1 MNTYYHVMGLVL
13 LFMVYFVFGAT
24 KAKVINCPQD
34 ISCGNQVIKFPFQIK
49 NQNPTSPM
57 CGGYPGFELI
67 CSSNQTMIELPHKVK
82 LNVKNIDY
90 KHQTIQ
96 LLDPQK
102 CLYKHIHNL
111 NLSESH
117 FNYLKSDYD
126 DFIDYHFFNCSLLIR
141 NEIDSYLVPCLS
153 TSTSQTFVIPSSLYI
168 EDLPLSFCTKMFNVS
183 FKRSDSIR
191 LSWSEP
197 NCKECESKGNICRW
211 KNTTSSTN
219 KKIHC
224 FPKNKKG
231 SSPALVNTGSILGS
245 LFFILLTGAAYHI
258 YDSYVLKK
266 AKQAIIEKQPRRNG
280 GLATTRQLTQELDVI
295 EELE

>member
-1 MNTYYHVMGLVL
+1 
-13 LFMVYFVFGAT
+13 
-24 KAKVINCPQD
+24 
-34 ISCGNQVIKFPFQIK
+34 
-49 NQNPTSPM
+49 M

-126 DFIDYHFFNCSLLIR
+126 DFVDYHFFNCSLLIR

-168 EDLPLSFCTKMFNVS
+168 EDLPLSFCTKMFDVS

-231 SSPALVNTGSILGS
+231 N
-245 LFFILLTGAAYHI
+245 LL
-258 YDSYVLKK
+258 S
-266 AKQAIIEKQPRRNG
+266 
-280 GLATTRQLTQELDVI
+280 
-295 EELE
+295 